1 MRSRSAT
8 PFGKSRPVRSVHFGS
23 VTSKMISL
31 HPLMCCCEFDDDSPE
46 YQCSTCGDWHQ
57 LSCLGLSSK
66 DQEKKGSCL
75 PCKKKVLLKK
85 LCSAILEKN
94 LPPYSKLKT
103 VCSKLCLPT
112 SGNQNDLVVRL
123 TAFLPLR
130 ALPKGY
136 SARLNLSRVYTH
148 TLFLR
153 FTKLL
158 RGIGQD
164 AQIALLKSL
173 GESRLASLCEK
184 LTMNNLRKGDSH
196 DELASRVH
204 KLMIPE
210 SKMRPIRQALAP
222 IQENIALPSPSVKKP
237 KSKTVTSSRTLG
249 KRKKSRAKT
258 GKSSRFTRASV
269 KKMLEI
275 FTVEHLRRE
284 CRGYKIPDKGD
295 KKTLMTKLAS
305 TLISKQHK
313 SLKSR
318 PHPGDCGCDLCDLEL
333 AVALNNLKIF
343 S

>member
-130 ALPKGY
+130 ALPKG
-136 SARLNLSRVYTH
+136 
-148 TLFLR
+148 

-275 FTVEHLRRE
+275 FTVEVRKSNMHTLNLYTICTQHLRRE

-295 KKTLMTKLAS
+295 KKTLMVFIPTSAS
-305 TLISKQHK
+305 VYITVPSQPYHFVSMLLSAHQLTRSCFRLNWHQH
-313 SLKSR
+313 
-318 PHPGDCGCDLCDLEL
+318 
-333 AVALNNLKIF
+333 
-343 S
+343 